1 MDVIDTPIV
10 RQSKI
15 WLYARTSDYDPYF
28 MEADILEFFTKWLP
42 PWSKGHN
49 HLFGLGRINDLSLD
63 FCNCNNHPCMCV
75 LSTLCGNIDKQSIC
89 IYTYTMCLN
98 GGLTL

>member
-10 RQSKI
+10 RQSKN

-28 MEADILEFFTKWLP
+28 MQADILEFFTKWLP

-49 HLFGLGRINDLSLD
+49 HLFGPGGR
-63 FCNCNNHPCMCV
+63 
-75 LSTLCGNIDKQSIC
+75 
-89 IYTYTMCLN
+89 LN
-98 GGLTL
+98 KKDGLTRYGDSHVKDKTS